1 MSTIRG
7 KTIIQMNQ
15 PVPHGQVGLAN
26 NGSNVT
32 YASDGFTGTLITDMQ
47 LDIPTSGGVVMVG
60 FTSNYG
66 TPTPGIARGTWG
78 PCGGDADIEI
88 RNEATGAA
96 TPLNV
101 ANITVAKGG
110 VVLPTCMVFFDA
122 PKAGLQK
129 YRVYRWNNAS
139 LTRDSIFLF
148 AVEL

>member
-7 KTIIQMNQ
+7 KSVVFVNQ
-15 PVPHGQVGLAN
+15 TPARGQLGMQN
-26 NGSNVT
+26 SGSNVT
-32 YASDGFTGTLITDMQ
+32 YASDGFSGTLISDMSV
-47 LDIPTSGGVVMVG
+47 DIPTSGGIVMLG
-60 FTSNYG
+60 FTANYG
-66 TPTPGIARGTWG
+66 QPTPGFARGTWG

-88 RNEATGAA
+88 RNEATGAT

-101 ANITVAKGG
+101 ANITVSKGG

-122 PKAGLQK
+122 PKAGIQK
-129 YRVYRWNNAS
+129 YRVYRWNNAA

>member
-7 KTIIQMNQ
+7 KSIVQVNQ
-15 PVPHGQVGLAN
+15 PVPHGQVGLAL

-32 YASDGFTGTLITDMQ
+32 YPSDGFTGTLITDMQ

-60 FTSNYG
+60 FTANYG
-66 TPTPGIARGTWG
+66 TPTPGFARGTWG

-88 RNEATGAA
+88 RNEATGAT

-101 ANITVAKGG
+101 ANITVSKGG

-122 PKAGLQK
+122 PKAGIQK
-129 YRVYRWNNAS
+129 YRVYRWNNAA